1 MSSIERKVLKLIKTF
16 SYMVVVVDNHVLDN
30 ALSWVCTHTGNNGNC
45 MLRRYGSRN
54 SFKAYKLLN
63 IIRKRNR
70 DLFIMLLMETGCMD
84 DMQCLARV
92 VTRYLTIRLKSSFRN
107 VYTLGDLC
115 RELYG
120 DGRRRGI

>member
-1 MSSIERKVLKLIKTF
+1 
-16 SYMVVVVDNHVLDN
+16 MVVVVADHILDHVM
-30 ALSWVCTHTGNNGNC
+30 SWVCTYTRNNGNFV
-45 MLRRYGSRN
+45 LRRYGSRN
-54 SFKAYKLLN
+54 NFKAYKLLN

-70 DLFIMLLMETGCMD
+70 DLFIMLLIETGCMY

-120 DGRRRGI
+120 DGQRR